1 LRRRKFIATKYHQ
14 LSLSETF
21 SDCQDQFIEDTPS
34 FFQILSEHFDLDE
47 FIPAEFQSA
56 FYHSIGRNRIYSLHG
71 FLSAFILQKIFSIPT
86 DSLLLLFLNLC
97 NEFRDFCGFT
107 KIPDASLMS
116 RFKHDFEP
124 YIELMFQ
131 QMVDYT
137 EPICQLIDS
146 ALASMLTFDTSG
158 IELYVTENNPKTL
171 NALIKR
177 LKTYYKNKP
186 DVDPYKMAY
195 GLMPSHAASCPDAKQ
210 MYING
215 HFCYADKFA
224 ILTNGLG
231 IVRHI
236 SFIDDDQFKSSHP
249 DLLVEKKSDSPD
261 EDKSVGDASALIP
274 VLTDFFALHPDFHPD
289 TFLGDSAFDS
299 AELYGILINDFHF
312 SKALIP
318 YNPRNESTLKKVGYN
333 AYGYPT
339 CPNDP
344 SLAMKYHGVT
354 KEKGRTD
361 RIKWGCPKMYY
372 HKGWICDCETP
383 CSTAA
388 KGRTT
393 YTYENMDLR
402 MFPGIQRD
410 SKEWNGTY
418 KIRSIVERAI
428 NHFKINMC
436 IAGRKTRN
444 HTTTK
449 ADVFLAGIASQ
460 LTVIVAYAMNCPRYI
475 RSLKPL
481 VA

>member
-1 LRRRKFIATKYHQ
+1 MATKYHQ
-14 LSLSETF
+14 ISFRDIF
-21 SDCQDQFIEDTPS
+21 SDCQDKFIDDSPS
-34 FFQILSEHFDLDE
+34 FFLLLSEYVDLDD
-47 FIPAEFQSA
+47 FIPPEFQSA
-56 FYHSIGRNRIYSLHG
+56 FYRSVGRNRVYPLHG
-71 FLSAFILQKIFSIPT
+71 FLTAFILQKIFSIPT

-97 NEFRDFCGFT
+97 KELRDFCGFT
-107 KIPDASLMS
+107 KVPDASLLS
-116 RFKHDFEP
+116 RFKCNFEP
-124 YIELMFQ
+124 YLELMFQ
-131 QMVDYT
+131 RMVDFT
-137 EPICQLIDS
+137 EPICQTIDS
-146 ALASMLTFDTSG
+146 SLAQMLTFDTSG
-158 IELYVTENNPKTL
+158 IELYVSENNPKTL

-177 LKTYYKNKP
+177 LKSFYKDKP
-186 DVDPYKMAY
+186 EVDPYKMAY
-195 GLMPSHAASCPDAKQ
+195 GLMPSQAASCSDAKQ

-236 SFIDDDQFKSSHP
+236 SFIDDSTFKTAHP
-249 DLLVEKKSDSPD
+249 ELVVKKKSDSPD
-261 EDKSVGDASALIP
+261 EDKSIGDASALLP
-274 VLTDFFALHPDFHPD
+274 VLTDFFSLHPDFHPD

-299 AELYGILINDFHF
+299 AETYGSLIHDFHF

-318 YNPRNESTLKKVGYN
+318 YNPRNESSLKKVGYN
-333 AYGYPT
+333 VYGYPT

-344 SLAMKYHGVT
+344 TLDMKYGGIT
-354 KEKGRTD
+354 KKKGRAD
-361 RIKWGCPKMYY
+361 RIKWRCPKMRY
-372 HKGWICDCETP
+372 HRGYICDCKNP

-388 KGRTT
+388 RGRTT

-410 SKEWNGTY
+410 SDEWNKTY

-460 LTVIVAYAMNCPRYI
+460 LTVIVAYAMNCPQYI

>member
-1 LRRRKFIATKYHQ
+1 MTAKYHQ
-14 LSLSETF
+14 IALSDIF
-21 SDCQDQFIEDTPS
+21 SDCQNKLIDDSPS
-34 FFQILSEHFDLDE
+34 FFTLLSEHFDLDD
-47 FIPAEFQSA
+47 FIPPEFLSA
-56 FYHSIGRNRIYSLHG
+56 FYLSLGRNRVYSLHG
-71 FLSAFILQKIFSIPT
+71 FLTAFILQKIFSIPT
-86 DSLLLLFLNLC
+86 DSLLLLFLHLC
-97 NEFRDFCGFT
+97 KELRDFCGFS
-107 KIPDASLMS
+107 KVPDASLLS
-116 RFKHDFEP
+116 RFKRDFES

-131 QMVDYT
+131 RMVDYT
-137 EPICQLIDS
+137 EPICQLIDAS
-146 ALASMLTFDTSG
+146 LAQMITFDTSG

-171 NALIKR
+171 NALIKKLR
-177 LKTYYKNKP
+177 AYYKDNP

-195 GLMPSHAASCPDAKQ
+195 GLMPSQAASCSDAKQ

-236 SFIDDDQFKSSHP
+236 AFIDDEDFKSSHP
-249 DLLVEKKSDSPD
+249 DLIVEKKTDSPD
-261 EDKSVGDASALIP
+261 EDKSVGDASALAP
-274 VLTDFFALHPDFHPD
+274 VLKDFFAQHPDFHPN

-299 AELYGILINDFHF
+299 ANLYGILMNDFHF
-312 SKALIP
+312 SKVLIP
-318 YNPRNESTLKKVGYN
+318 YNPRNESTLKEVGYN

-344 SLAMKYHGVT
+344 SLDMKYCGVT
-354 KEKGRTD
+354 KEKGRAD
-361 RIKWGCPKMYY
+361 RIKWICPKMHYCN
-372 HKGWICDCETP
+372 GWICDCEAP
-383 CSTAA
+383 CSTA
-388 KGRTT
+388 KNGRTT

-410 SKEWNGTY
+410 SDEWNDTY
-418 KIRSIVERAI
+418 KIRTIVERAI

-449 ADVFLAGIASQ
+449 ADVFFAGIASQ
-460 LTVIVAYAMNCPRYI
+460 LTVIVAYAMNCPQYI

>member
-1 LRRRKFIATKYHQ
+1 MTAKYHQ
-14 LSLSETF
+14 IALSDIF
-21 SDCQDQFIEDTPS
+21 SDCQNKLIDDSPS
-34 FFQILSEHFDLDE
+34 FFTLLSEHFDLDD
-47 FIPAEFQSA
+47 FIPPEFLSA
-56 FYHSIGRNRIYSLHG
+56 FYLSLGRNRVYSLHG
-71 FLSAFILQKIFSIPT
+71 FLTAFILQKIFSIPT
-86 DSLLLLFLNLC
+86 DSLLLLFLHLC
-97 NEFRDFCGFT
+97 KELRDFCGFS
-107 KIPDASLMS
+107 KVPDASLLS
-116 RFKHDFEP
+116 RFKRDFES

-131 QMVDYT
+131 RMVDYT
-137 EPICQLIDS
+137 EPICQLIDAS
-146 ALASMLTFDTSG
+146 LAQMITFDTSG

-171 NALIKR
+171 NALIKK
-177 LKTYYKNKP
+177 LKAYYKDNP

-195 GLMPSHAASCPDAKQ
+195 GLMPSQAASCSDAKQ

-236 SFIDDDQFKSSHP
+236 AFIDDEDFKSSHP
-249 DLLVEKKSDSPD
+249 DLIVEKKTDSPD
-261 EDKSVGDASALIP
+261 EDKSVGDASALAP
-274 VLTDFFALHPDFHPD
+274 VLKDFFAQHPDFHPN

-299 AELYGILINDFHF
+299 ANLYGILMNDFHF
-312 SKALIP
+312 SKVLIP
-318 YNPRNESTLKKVGYN
+318 YNPRNESTLKEVGYN

-344 SLAMKYHGVT
+344 SLDMKYCGVT
-354 KEKGRTD
+354 KEKGRAD
-361 RIKWGCPKMYY
+361 RIKWICPKMHYCN
-372 HKGWICDCETP
+372 GWICDCEAP
-383 CSTAA
+383 CSTA
-388 KGRTT
+388 KNGRTT

-410 SKEWNGTY
+410 SDEWNDTY
-418 KIRSIVERAI
+418 KIRTIVERAI

-449 ADVFLAGIASQ
+449 ADVFFAGIASQ
-460 LTVIVAYAMNCPRYI
+460 LTVIVAYAINCPQYI

>member
-1 LRRRKFIATKYHQ
+1 MATKYHQ
-14 LSLSETF
+14 ISLTETF
-21 SDCQDQFIEDTPS
+21 SDCQNMFIDESPS
-34 FFQILSEHFDLDE
+34 FFQILSDHFDLSD
-47 FIPAEFQSA
+47 FIPFEFQSA
-56 FYHSIGRNRIYSLHG
+56 FYLSVGRNRIYPLHG

-86 DSLLLLFLNLC
+86 DSLLLLFLNICEEL
-97 NEFRDFCGFT
+97 RVFCGFS
-107 KIPDASLMS
+107 KVPDASLMS

-146 ALASMLTFDTSG
+146 SLAQMLTFDTSG

-171 NALIKR
+171 NALIKK
-177 LKTYYKNKP
+177 LKAFYKDKP

-195 GLMPSHAASCPDAKQ
+195 GLMPSQAAASSDAKQ

-236 SFIDDDQFKSSHP
+236 AFLDDADFKSSHP
-249 DLLVEKKSDSPD
+249 ELVVEKKSDSPD
-261 EDKSVGDASALIP
+261 EDKSVGDASSLVP
-274 VLTDFFALHPDFHPD
+274 VLSDFFGLHPDFHPD
-289 TFLGDSAFDS
+289 IFLGDSSFDS
-299 AELYGILINDFHF
+299 AELYGSLFKDFHF

-318 YNPRNESTLKKVGYN
+318 YNPRNEGSLKKVGYN
-333 AYGYPT
+333 EYGYPT
-339 CPNDP
+339 CPNDS
-344 SLAMKYHGVT
+344 SLAMKYHGIT
-354 KEKGRTD
+354 NEKGRAD
-361 RIKWGCPKMYY
+361 RIKWGCPMMSY
-372 HKGWICDCETP
+372 HKGWICNCQNP
-383 CSTAA
+383 CSTASR
-388 KGRTT
+388 GRTT

-410 SKEWNGTY
+410 SEEWNGTY
-418 KIRSIVERAI
+418 KIRTIVERAI

-460 LTVIVAYAMNCPRYI
+460 LTVIVAHDMNCPQYI

>member
-1 LRRRKFIATKYHQ
+1 MTTKYHQ
-14 LSLSETF
+14 ISFSDIF
-21 SDCQDQFIEDTPS
+21 SDCQNKLIDDSPS
-34 FFQILSEHFDLDE
+34 FFSMLSEHMDLNE
-47 FIPAEFQSA
+47 FIPPEFQSA
-56 FYHSIGRNRIYSLHG
+56 FYLSIGRTRIYPLHG

-97 NEFRDFCGFT
+97 KELRDFCGFS
-107 KIPDASLMS
+107 KVPDASLMS
-116 RFKHDFEP
+116 RFKHNFES

-131 QMVDYT
+131 RMVDYT

-146 ALASMLTFDTSG
+146 SLAQMLTFDTSG
-158 IELYVTENNPKTL
+158 IELYVSENNPKTL
-171 NALIKR
+171 NALIKK
-177 LKTYYKNKP
+177 LKAFYKDKP

-195 GLMPSHAASCPDAKQ
+195 GLMPSQAAICPDAKQ

-224 ILTNGLG
+224 IRTNGLD

-236 SFIDDDQFKSSHP
+236 SFIDDADFKVAHP
-249 DLLVEKKSDSPD
+249 DLVVEKKTDSPD
-261 EDKSVGDASALIP
+261 EDKSVGDASSFVP
-274 VLTDFFALHPDFHPD
+274 VLQDFFSLHPNFHPD

-299 AELYGILINDFHF
+299 ADLYGKLFHDFHF
-312 SKALIP
+312 SKTLIP
-318 YNPRNESTLKKVGYN
+318 YNPRNESSLKKVGYN

-339 CPNDP
+339 CPNDAA
-344 SLAMKYHGVT
+344 LAMKYCGST
-354 KEKGRTD
+354 KEKGRAD
-361 RIKWGCPKMYY
+361 RVKWICPKIHY
-372 HKGWICDCETP
+372 HHGWVCDCDKP
-383 CSTAA
+383 FSSA
-388 KGRTT
+388 KKGKTT

-410 SKEWNGTY
+410 TKEWNDTY
-418 KIRSIVERAI
+418 KIRAIVERAI

-449 ADVFLAGIASQ
+449 SDIFLAGIASQ
-460 LTVIVAYAMNCPRYI
+460 LAVIVAYAINCPQYI

-481 VA
+481 IA

>member
-1 LRRRKFIATKYHQ
+1 MTVKYHQ
-14 LSLSETF
+14 IALSDFF
-21 SDCQDQFIEDTPS
+21 SDCQNKLINDSPS
-34 FFQILSEHFDLDE
+34 FFALLSEHFDLDD
-47 FIPAEFQSA
+47 FIPPEFHSA
-56 FYHSIGRNRIYSLHG
+56 FYLSLGRNRVYSLHG
-71 FLSAFILQKIFSIPT
+71 FLTAFILQKIFSIPT
-86 DSLLLLFLNLC
+86 DSLLLLFLHLC
-97 NEFRDFCGFT
+97 KELRDFCGFS
-107 KIPDASLMS
+107 KVPDASLLS
-116 RFKHDFEP
+116 RFKHDFEF

-131 QMVDYT
+131 KMVTYT
-137 EPICQLIDS
+137 EPLCQLID
-146 ALASMLTFDTSG
+146 ASLSQMLTFDTSG

-171 NALIKR
+171 NALIKK
-177 LKTYYKNKP
+177 LKVYYKNNP

-195 GLMPSHAASCPDAKQ
+195 GLMPSQAASCSDAKQ

-236 SFIDDDQFKSSHP
+236 AFIDDEDFKSSHP
-249 DLLVEKKSDSPD
+249 DLIVEKKTDSPD
-261 EDKSVGDASALIP
+261 EDKSVGDASALVP
-274 VLTDFFALHPDFHPD
+274 VLNDFFALHPDFHPD

-299 AELYGILINDFHF
+299 ANLYGILMNDFHF

-318 YNPRNESTLKKVGYN
+318 YNPRNESTLKEVGYN

-339 CPNDP
+339 CPNDS
-344 SLAMKYHGVT
+344 SLDMKCCGVT
-354 KEKGRTD
+354 KEKGRAD
-361 RIKWGCPKMYY
+361 RIKWICPKMHY

-383 CSTAA
+383 CSTA
-388 KGRTT
+388 KNGRTT
-393 YTYENMDLR
+393 YTLKNMDLR

-410 SKEWNGTY
+410 SKEWNDTY
-418 KIRSIVERAI
+418 KIRTIVERAI

-449 ADVFLAGIASQ
+449 ADVFFAGIASQ
-460 LTVIVAYAMNCPRYI
+460 LTVIVAYTMNCPQYI